1 MTGSSSPLLD
11 LRALPPEQRHGLV
24 FQTFDGLA
32 PGEAL
37 VLVNDHDPA
46 PLLQQFRFVRP
57 GQADSEYLE
66 RGPVDW
72 RVRISR
78 KAAP

>member
-1 MTGSSSPLLD
+1 MTETPRELD
-11 LRALPPEQRHGLV
+11 LRNLPPEMRHGLV
-24 FQTFDGLA
+24 FQTFDALG

-57 GQADSEYLE
+57 GQAESEYLE
-66 RGPVDW
+66 RGPIDW
-72 RVRISR
+72 RVRIAR
-78 KAAP
+78 RAGP